1 MNNEE
6 LYMEKW
12 QLCFTV
18 ELQIINVK
26 RIKHLENVSLCS
38 PTVIIIVDAPA
49 NGHYKHWAKVWE
61 QRDLHSLSV

>member
-26 RIKHLENVSLCS
+26 RIKHQENVSLCN
-38 PTVIIIVDAPA
+38 PTVIIIVDGPA
-49 NGHYKHWAKVWE
+49 YGH
-61 QRDLHSLSV
+61 